1 MFFSDYSEFYDQ
13 EANIGC
19 FMGSS
24 GETVYSET
32 KQGFF
37 TQSPVKAH
45 YD

>member
-13 EANIGC
+13 DTDIAC

-24 GETVYSET
+24 GENSFIDSKQVFYS
-32 KQGFF
+32 
-37 TQSPVKAH
+37 QSPVKAH